1 MRKLLITDE
10 IMRIAIKFRT
20 DLMAGNHY
28 GGTRLLIKPLKRLK
42 TLSKKFESGE
52 VTAENADGTFRAMA
66 DAENGC
72 YMAYV
77 DKVIADYKN
86 IITILPNQIDGK
98 NSDMMALLG
107 DNGNERLRQKLKVGN
122 QNKKSF
128 ADLIVNAMMYEETR
142 RWILPQYIRQL
153 GLKTCVYCNANFCI
167 TDEDE
172 NTYYDLDH
180 WRPKSLYPWA
190 CTSFFNLQPVC
201 SVCNRNK
208 GNDEDLRYF
217 GLYES
222 DKREERD
229 VLHFTFPKSDVA
241 EFILWH
247 KHDCINVCLE
257 AYDAAN
263 DGISEHMND
272 KLHIDSLYKE
282 HKDVVEETIWRKWVS
297 NDSWRKSINEGLGE
311 HGLRLTTE
319 EVDRL
324 IYGTYMRHEDIHK
337 RPLTRLIQDVMES
350 EL

>member
-1 MRKLLITDE
+1 MRKLLITNE
-10 IMRIAIKFRT
+10 IMRIAIKFRI

-28 GGTRLLIKPLKRLK
+28 GGERLLINPLKRLK
-42 TLSKKFESGE
+42 ALSKRFEDGE
-52 VTAENADGTFRAMA
+52 VTVENADGAFRALT
-66 DAENGC
+66 AEESRGFK
-72 YMAYV
+72 AYV
-77 DKVIADYKN
+77 DRIISEYKG
-86 IITILPNQIDGK
+86 IVTILPNEVDDK
-98 NSDMMALLG
+98 NITMMGLLG
-107 DNGNERLRQKLKVGN
+107 GNDRLQQKLKVKRH
-122 QNKKSF
+122 QKKSF
-128 ADLIVNAMMYEETR
+128 ADLIITAMMYEEAR
-142 RWILPQYIRQL
+142 HWILPQYIRQL
-153 GLKTCVYCNANFCI
+153 GLKTCVYCNANFCV

-201 SVCNRNK
+201 PVCNRNK

-222 DKREERD
+222 DKQVEQD

-247 KHDCINVCLE
+247 KPDSINVCLE

-263 DGISEHMND
+263 DGICDHMND

-297 NDSWRKSINEGLGE
+297 NGSWIKSINEGLGRS
-311 HGLRLTTE
+311 GLHLTPE